1 MSSLDLPRSQAA
13 IAADSPSSRLT
24 QIRSLR
30 LEQVIYLG
38 LALLALLA
46 HLWSLGDRA
55 LHHDET
61 LHAAYSWY
69 LFSGRGY
76 MHDPLLHG
84 PLLYNI
90 GALAYW
96 IFGDNDMTARLGAA
110 LAGSALTLT
119 PYLIRRELGR
129 LAALMASIYL
139 LISPVFLYYGRFIRH
154 DIYSLLCEML
164 VVAAIVRYTSTQ
176 RPLWLYTGTVAFA
189 LMFVN
194 QETSYLFLLIIA
206 IPIILTFLWRIYR
219 PGVALLTAAGLL
231 LITLIFVLP
240 GEAKVDGGHTAERD
254 PQTQAMLY
262 TPGPIFGWYPLETE
276 DNAYALRIRN
286 RSDNDGGRSLI
297 ENLGRYLHD
306 LWRFFGHPA
315 VLLGIA
321 LVMGT
326 LAALWWRIW
335 GRGERSP
342 WRVAQERGE
351 PLVAIGAS
359 LIQDR
364 RWLIA
369 LGTFLAIYVLFFSTY
384 FTNLI
389 GIISGTTGSLLYWL
403 AQHNVERGGQP
414 AHYYLMQLIV
424 YEPLLLLWGGVG
436 LIFLLVD
443 YVRRA
448 EETSETWTI
457 RLIAWWSLGA
467 AFLYTWAGEKM
478 PWLTTHI
485 ALPLVL
491 LAAWGLQRTLRGMRI
506 HADEESPPA
515 TAVASFVAIFTLIVS
530 LCMVLMTAIISFI
543 DQSVIPPAM
552 VLGFF
557 LLLMLLLTGGF
568 ALRWNLRWALALL
581 AACIA
586 VTGGIYTTRN
596 AVRLAYQN
604 GDIPREMLVYTQT
617 SPDVMRVV
625 RQLEEASR
633 RRGYGLAMPI
643 LYDNETVWSWYLR
656 DFSNAERFGGQLSSM
671 PDEEIMAVLLLDEN
685 MIYNPQNRQLLD
697 GFVIQRYPLRWWFPE
712 DQIYRLT
719 PGWREAPPASLSLLG
734 QFLRAPLDRHIH
746 ARIWNYLMFREPG
759 YPLGSSD
766 FYIAVRPELANQIGI
781 GLGGSLNQK

>member
-13 IAADSPSSRLT
+13 IAADSPPSRHT
-24 QIRSLR
+24 QVWSLH

-38 LALLALLA
+38 LAVLALLA
-46 HLWSLGDRA
+46 HLWGVGDRA

-90 GALAYW
+90 GALVYW
-96 IFGDNDMTARLGAA
+96 IFGDNDTTARLGAA

-129 LAALMASIYL
+129 LAALMASTYL

-176 RPLWLYTGTVAFA
+176 RPAWLYTGVIAFA
-189 LMFVN
+189 LMLVN
-194 QETSYLFLLIIA
+194 QETSYLFLLIMA
-206 IPIILTFLWRIYR
+206 VPIILTFLWRIYR
-219 PGVALLTAAGLL
+219 PGVAMLLAAGLL
-231 LITLIFVLP
+231 LIALIFVLP
-240 GEAKVDGGHTAERD
+240 GTAKVDGSHTAQRD

-286 RSDNDGGRSLI
+286 RPDTDGGRSLI
-297 ENLGRYLHD
+297 ENLGRYLQD
-306 LWRFFGHPA
+306 LWLFFGHPA
-315 VLLGIA
+315 VLLGIG
-321 LVMGT
+321 VGVGT

-342 WRVAQERGE
+342 WRVADERGE
-351 PLVAIGAS
+351 PLVAIYAS
-359 LIQDR
+359 LTQDR

-369 LGTFLAIYVLFFSTY
+369 LVILLGIYALFFSTY

-414 AHYYLMQLIV
+414 AHYYLLQLII
-424 YEPLLLLWGGVG
+424 YEPLLLLWGGIG
-436 LIFLLVD
+436 LIFLLMD
-443 YVRRA
+443 YLRREVEA
-448 EETSETWTI
+448 GAYWAI
-457 RLIAWWSLGA
+457 RLIAWWTLGA
-467 AFLYTWAGEKM
+467 AFIYTWAGEKM

-491 LAAWGLQRTLRGMRI
+491 LAAWALQRSLRGLRG
-506 HADEESPPA
+506 DEESPPA
-515 TAVASFVAIFTLIVS
+515 TAVASFVAIFTLIIS
-530 LCMVLMTAIISFI
+530 LCFVLMTAIISFI
-543 DQSVIPPAM
+543 DQSIIPPWM
-552 VLGFF
+552 VLLFVF
-557 LLLMLLLTGGF
+557 LLLTLLTAGF

-586 VTGGIYTTRN
+586 VTGGLYTTRN
-596 AVRLAYQN
+596 AVRLAYSN

-656 DFSNAERFGGQLSSM
+656 DFSHAERIGGQLNGP
-671 PDEEIMAVLLLDEN
+671 PDAQIMAVLLLDEN
-685 MIYNPQNRQLLD
+685 MIQNPQNRQLLD

-719 PGWREAPPASLSLLG
+719 PGWREAPLESVSLLG
-734 QFLRAPLDRHIH
+734 QLLRAPLDRHIH
-746 ARIWNYLMFREPG
+746 ARIWNYLIFREPG